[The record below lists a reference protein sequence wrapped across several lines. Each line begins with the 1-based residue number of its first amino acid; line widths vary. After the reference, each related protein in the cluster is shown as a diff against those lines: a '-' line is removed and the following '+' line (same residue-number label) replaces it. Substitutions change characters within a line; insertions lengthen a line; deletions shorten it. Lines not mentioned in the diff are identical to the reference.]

1 MKKNNDFTD
10 LDPITKPQ
18 PEEIAEEAPIEEA
31 PKKGPGL
38 LYHLFSPE
46 TRLGRFMRPFVR
58 TLGVIVCLF
67 AFGFLTAYLLLYQP
81 RVKEMNQARD
91 DAKAAAEKLN
101 QTEGTLA
108 AAQQYLTE
116 TNIKYE
122 QAAADLT
129 IEKNHNTLLQL
140 LAEINNARA
149 ALASKDGASAR
160 LILQNTRKLLDG
172 YLPVI
177 KAHSPEMTTTFD
189 TRLTLVLNEF
199 SRDPETALADLELL
213 ADNLKDL
220 EKILYK

>member
-1 MKKNNDFTD
+1 MNKNNDFTE
-10 LDPITKPQ
+10 LDPISKPQ
-18 PEEIAEEAPIEEA
+18 PDDVVDEAPAEEP

-58 TLGVIVCLF
+58 TLGIIVCLF
-67 AFGFLTAYLLLYQP
+67 TFGFLAAYLLIYQP
-81 RVKEMNQARD
+81 RVVEMNQARE
-91 DAKAAAEKLN
+91 DAKAAVEKLN

-116 TNIKYE
+116 TNTKYE

-129 IEKNHNTLLQL
+129 VEKNHNAMLQL

-149 ALASKDGASAR
+149 ALAAKDGASAR
-160 LILQNTRKLLDG
+160 LILQNARKLMDG

-177 KAHSPEMTTTFD
+177 KAHSDEMATTFD
-189 TRLTLVLNEF
+189 TRLNLVLDEF